1 MLITSIAMMAASV
14 GMQIFNHEAGKKLNR
29 ELQEKQ
35 MAFQRA
41 AAEHDF
47 DRMRRL
53 QAESAKLALELE
65 AEFHKERMD
74 EINNSYDQLLE
85 DFGKHFA
92 IANWP
97 LKVLPFVMKGET
109 FGSLF
114 KGTAKSVNI
123 HCILTPSNCV
133 WFDNMFYDTL
143 DLRLEMEMNM
153 HWNAQTTH
161 PVIYYGG
168 AWNRNRKKT
177 DLNTDIDLLRT
188 QLKNVPVI
196 VITPYFDQYL
206 YFKVTMWGMGQEQDT
221 EFRIDIPHGSV
232 DSNDRIFTYDYHK
245 DVAREYTESYY
256 NTTVD
261 ELVAYLECLIG
272 FIADKYF
279 WGMYQEP
286 PFLPSVIAHPDNPSI
301 GNGIKNYF
309 KDAYGE
315 TTEKLIEQLGE
326 QNTLCVQPMSYLK
339 YVNEVRTVLGN
350 DKYHSLLENLL
361 ESIARN
367 RGIKE
372 FGGNIVNGT
381 FANDV
386 FLPNELDFVA
396 MFIDNYK
403 NSYQQMDFQKIT
415 SEDFNLDAS
424 KYSEKRNE
432 LIKIMDDVLKIK
444 ELPKERIEEFKYIR
458 KKCLE
463 NQFNIVLI
471 GEFQGGKSTTFNAF
485 CGGREISPRGAMIKT
500 SACPITATNISDP
513 EKEEF
518 ALVQWKTDAEL
529 LMNIQ
534 DVLNK
539 NEHISAE
546 DTDYDP
552 QSGEIFEPYKYL
564 SLSNPNHLRLI
575 RDAVKE
581 EKEKAMQDYDIDTMD
596 ICRIAEIIL
605 AFYNNPKVV
614 EFKNKNLVDTE
625 YGKCTV
631 CSIEEVSRIAVFP
644 EDWEMKAVAAFEPEE
659 VMFAFIGGIECYIHS
674 RNLERLGCSITDCPG
689 LFTSAWDTQVAFN
702 TMPRADAVIYLL
714 GGTRQMTDGDKRAL
728 SYIKNLE
735 TVKDKLFFVINTRNG
750 NRVTQNIVNTDQSI
764 IKSLGFDNVNIH
776 LLNSQLFFLGEFG
789 LSYNAKKLDEF
800 SVNRF
805 KLISS
810 KFDNKSNDLEECWTF
825 MVEDA
830 LNTIRNREI
839 VVSSLNPQS
848 IEDILK
854 VSGYRD
860 VFDEIERFI
869 VGKKAYSIL
878 IQGGANVVLRSLSEI
893 EAGLMQKE
901 NDAWKSVAVCEAEY
915 ASARKALEDFQNKT
929 REIIGKAFPEHV
941 VDVITSRA
949 YDKII
954 RNEKT
959 LERLSV
965 KSAQALVPVIGVK
978 CRTMAVKLRALE
990 FAAKHGLMEKA
1001 HEKTL
1006 NELKKIIEPVINDVL
1021 VKELGGNIKE
1031 WTNNVINGQDD
1042 DYRSLMIP
1050 QLEDLS
1056 RKLNEQWDR
1065 CVRVDSSLEAFR
1077 LNPPRESLE
1086 EMSEIAAKIHIDGK
1100 GAVGKSAELAVR
1112 SVTKELIAEIVS
1124 TIIATVTVVILDLL
1138 TTGGMVHFLIGILGG
1153 IIYIITGGRL
1163 NRKEKSKKDA
1173 KTKNDLTKNE
1183 KKLYDPIYQILSIEL
1198 NKDET
1203 KLSICKTP
1211 LLSENIEDTEQ
1222 KKNKGLDELPNK
1234 VIKEYKKFYMGE
1246 LERQKKDFE
1255 RDIENRRAEKNQ
1267 SLDKQQEIARHAGIM
1282 RKEHIIPM
1290 RKRVE
1295 QFIASC
1301 KAE

>member
-1 MLITSIAMMAASV
+1 MMAASV

-415 SEDFNLDAS
+415 SEDFNLNAS
-424 KYSEKRNE
+424 KYSEKRDE

-513 EKEEF
+513 GKEEF

-564 SLSNPNHLRLI
+564 SLSNPKHLKLI
-575 RDAVKE
+575 KDAVKK
-581 EKEKAMQDYDIDTMD
+581 EKEKAVQDYDIDAMD

-614 EFKNKNLVDTE
+614 EFKNNNLVDTE

-644 EDWEMKAVAAFEPEE
+644 EDWEMKASEGAAAFKPEE
-659 VMFAFIGGIECYIHS
+659 VIFAFIGSIECYIHS
-674 RNLERLGCSITDCPG
+674 QNLERLGCSITDCPG

-789 LSYNAKKLDEF
+789 LSYMENRLDEF
-800 SVNRF
+800 SMKRF
-805 KLISS
+805 QFISS
-810 KFDNKSNDLEECWTF
+810 RFDNESNDLKECWTF

-839 VVSSLNPQS
+839 VISSLNPQS

-860 VFDEIERFI
+860 VFDEIEIFI
-869 VGKKAYSIL
+869 VGKKAFSIL
-878 IQGGANVVLRSLSEI
+878 IQGGANVVVRSLREI
-893 EAGLMQKE
+893 EVGLVQKE
-901 NDAWKSVAVCEAEY
+901 NDALKDVATCEAEY
-915 ASARKALEDFQNKT
+915 ASALNALENFQNKA
-929 REIIGKAFPEHV
+929 REIIDKAFPEHV

-954 RNEKT
+954 RNEET

-965 KSAQALVPVIGVK
+965 KSAQALVPVLGVK
-978 CRTMAVKLRALE
+978 CKSIAVELKILEKAEKHGFLKKEYTKVFNKLRG
-990 FAAKHGLMEKA
+990 F
-1001 HEKTL
+1001 
-1006 NELKKIIEPVINDVL
+1006 IEPVVNDVL
-1021 VKELGGNIKE
+1021 VKELGGNISE
-1031 WTNNVINGQDD
+1031 WVNNVIKGQDN
-1042 DYRSLMIP
+1042 DYKSLMIP
-1050 QLEDLS
+1050 QLEELS
-1056 RKLNEQWDR
+1056 RKLNEQWEE
-1065 CVRVDSSLEAFR
+1065 CVQQNSSIEAFK

-1086 EMSEIAAKIHIDGK
+1086 EMSNIVSQIYIDGK
-1100 GAVGKSAELAVR
+1100 GAVNKSAEIVVQSLVQ
-1112 SVTKELIAEIVS
+1112 ELIAGLVS
-1124 TIIATVTVVILDLL
+1124 TIIATVTVVVLDLL
-1138 TTGGMVHFLIGILGG
+1138 TTGGFIHFLIGIGG
-1153 IIYIITGGRL
+1153 GLIWVGTKTGL
-1163 NRKEKSKKDA
+1163 MKEEKSKKDA
-1173 KTKNDLTKNE
+1173 NTKEDLTKKE
-1183 KKLYDPIYQILSIEL
+1183 KKLYEPIHTILSIEL
-1198 NKDET
+1198 NKEIT
-1203 KLSICKTP
+1203 KRKICKGMVVSP
-1211 LLSENIEDTEQ
+1211 KDEGGMKLNKYESGLS
-1222 KKNKGLDELPNK
+1222 ELPNK
-1234 VIKEYKKFYMGE
+1234 VI
-1246 LERQKKDFE
+1246 ERYKDFY
-1255 RDIENRRAEKNQ
+1255 RGQLKKQKDDLDGNIEQRRANKKQ
-1267 SLDKQQEIARHAGIM
+1267 SLDKQQEIARHAGVM

-1301 KAE
+1301 KVE

>member
-1 MLITSIAMMAASV
+1 M
-14 GMQIFNHEAGKKLNR
+14 GMQIFNHEASKRLNK

-35 MAFQRA
+35 IAFQKA

-65 AEFHKERMD
+65 AEFHNERMD
-74 EINNSYDQLLE
+74 EINNSYDQLLA
-85 DFGKHFA
+85 DFGNHFA

-123 HCILTPSNCV
+123 HCIFTPSNCE
-133 WFDNMFYDTL
+133 WFNNMFYDTL
-143 DLRLEMEMNM
+143 DLRLEMEMNKY
-153 HWNAQTTH
+153 WNAQTTH

-177 DLNTDIDLLRT
+177 DLNNDIELLRT
-188 QLKNVPVI
+188 QLKSVPVI
-196 VITPYFDQYL
+196 VITPYFDPYYL
-206 YFKVTMWGMGQEQDT
+206 YFKVNMWGMGQDQDT
-221 EFRIDIPHGSV
+221 SFRIDIPHGSV
-232 DSNDRIFTYDYHK
+232 DSNNRIFTYDYNK
-245 DVAREYTESYY
+245 EFAREYSDGYY

-261 ELVAYLECLIG
+261 EFVAYLECLIG

-286 PFLPSVIAHPDNPSI
+286 PFLPSVIAHPDNTSI

-326 QNTLCVQPMSYLK
+326 QEALCVQPMSYLK

-361 ESIARN
+361 VSIARN

-372 FGGNIVNGT
+372 LGGNIVNGT

-386 FLPNELDFVA
+386 FLPNESDFVA
-396 MFIDNYK
+396 TFIDNYK
-403 NSYQQMDFQKIT
+403 NSNQQMDFQKIT

-513 EKEEF
+513 GKEEF

-539 NEHISAE
+539 HISAE

-564 SLSNPNHLRLI
+564 SLSNPKHLELI
-575 RDAVKE
+575 KDAVEK
-581 EKEKAMQDYDIDTMD
+581 EKEKAKLNYDIDAID
-596 ICRIAEIIL
+596 ICRIADIIL
-605 AFYNNPKVV
+605 KFYNNPKVV

-644 EDWEMKAVAAFEPEE
+644 ENWEMEASEEEAAEEAAFKPEE

-714 GGTRQMTDGDKRAL
+714 GGTKQMTDGDKRAL

-750 NRVTQNIVNTDQSI
+750 NSVTQNIVNTDQSI

-810 KFDNKSNDLEECWTF
+810 KFDNKSNDLEECWNLT
-825 MVEDA
+825 VNDA
-830 LNTIRNREI
+830 LSTIKNREI
-839 VVSSLNPQS
+839 KVDSLNKQC

-878 IQGGANVVLRSLSEI
+878 IQGGANVVVRSLREI
-893 EAGLMQKE
+893 EAGLVQKE
-901 NDAWKSVAVCEAEY
+901 NDALKDVATCEAEY
-915 ASARKALEDFQNKT
+915 ASALKALENFQNKA
-929 REIIGKAFPEHV
+929 REIIDKAFPEHV

-954 RNEKT
+954 RNEET

-965 KSAQALVPVIGVK
+965 KSAQALVPVLGVK
-978 CRTMAVKLRALE
+978 CKSIAVELKILEKADKHGFLKKEYTKVFNKLRG
-990 FAAKHGLMEKA
+990 F
-1001 HEKTL
+1001 
-1006 NELKKIIEPVINDVL
+1006 IEPVVNDVL
-1021 VKELGGNIKE
+1021 VKELGGNIRE
-1031 WTNNVINGQDD
+1031 WVNNVIKGQDN
-1042 DYRSLMIP
+1042 DYKSLMIP
-1050 QLEDLS
+1050 QLEELS
-1056 RKLNEQWDR
+1056 RKLNEQWEE
-1065 CVRVDSSLEAFR
+1065 CVQQNSSIEAFK

-1086 EMSEIAAKIHIDGK
+1086 EMSNIASKIYIDGK
-1100 GAVGKSAELAVR
+1100 GAVNKSAEIVVQSLVQ
-1112 SVTKELIAEIVS
+1112 ELIAGLVS
-1124 TIIATVTVVILDLL
+1124 TIIATVTVVVLDLL
-1138 TTGGMVHFLIGILGG
+1138 TTGGFIHFLIGIGG
-1153 IIYIITGGRL
+1153 GLIWVGTKTGL
-1163 NRKEKSKKDA
+1163 MKEEKSKKDA
-1173 KTKNDLTKNE
+1173 KTKEDLTKKE
-1183 KKLYDPIYQILSIEL
+1183 KKLYEPIHTILSIEL
-1198 NKDET
+1198 NKEITKQKIRKGMAVLPKDERR
-1203 KLSICKTP
+1203 KEEIERGLAELPYKVIERYKDFYRGQ
-1211 LLSENIEDTEQ
+1211 LKKQKDDLDGNIEQ
-1222 KKNKGLDELPNK
+1222 
-1234 VIKEYKKFYMGE
+1234 
-1246 LERQKKDFE
+1246 
-1255 RDIENRRAEKNQ
+1255 RRANKKQ